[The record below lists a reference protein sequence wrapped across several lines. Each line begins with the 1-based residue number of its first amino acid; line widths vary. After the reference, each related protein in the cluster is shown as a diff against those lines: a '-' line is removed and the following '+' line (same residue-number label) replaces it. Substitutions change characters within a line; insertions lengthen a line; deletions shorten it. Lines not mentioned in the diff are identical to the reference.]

1 MTRAKLLLS
10 SQLARQLEDA
20 ARAANKEPAELLEE
34 ALKNY
39 LDDRSPY
46 KRAGDGATRVGVDEG
61 SRRTGTE
68 YHLRLVPLGAASDK
82 RNEKR
87 WKRPHITKAIASVL
101 DDREAKMGIPDNT
114 GPVPKRNVRR
124 LHLTDS
130 PILGMAHRCIPRG
143 ADGGKASGEQ
153 TSFVDPRRLHGVH
166 ARNHLDVHRSLELN
180 GRAHIRGFTEKPDQR
195 ETG

>member
-68 YHLRLVPLGAASDK
+68 YHLRPSAFGS
-82 RNEKR
+82 RF
-87 WKRPHITKAIASVL
+87 
-101 DDREAKMGIPDNT
+101 G
-114 GPVPKRNVRR
+114 
-124 LHLTDS
+124 
-130 PILGMAHRCIPRG
+130 
-143 ADGGKASGEQ
+143 
-153 TSFVDPRRLHGVH
+153 
-166 ARNHLDVHRSLELN
+166 
-180 GRAHIRGFTEKPDQR
+180 
-195 ETG
+195 